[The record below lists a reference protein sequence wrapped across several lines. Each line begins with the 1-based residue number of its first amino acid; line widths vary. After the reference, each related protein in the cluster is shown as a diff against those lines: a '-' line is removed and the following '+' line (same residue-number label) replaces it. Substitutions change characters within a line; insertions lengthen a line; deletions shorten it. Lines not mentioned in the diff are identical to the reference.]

1 MSKNETPFSRYRE
14 GYEDGYE
21 GRPCR
26 IDFLQDPEYI
36 RGYAE
41 GTEDDRMGA
50 PGRFTS
56 VDPVPV
62 PVSPSVIS
70 SVISLETTDIAG
82 EFQVTGAI
90 EDGDGGWI
98 LFTEVDDCESEKEGS
113 GGRDERT

>member
-1 MSKNETPFSRYRE
+1 MSKNETPFSRYQE

-41 GTEDDRMGA
+41 GTEDDQIGA
-50 PGRFTS
+50 PGRYTS

-70 SVISLETTDIAG
+70 LERTDTAA
-82 EFQVTGAI
+82 EFRVTGAI

-98 LFTEVDDCESEKEGS
+98 LFTEVEDCEKEETG
-113 GGRDERT
+113 ERTPRSRT